1 MNKLYAQRNGVPADN
16 TKQTNATRAVEK
28 LIERDRQ
35 SRERSERIIDYY
47 TNGQQNGVRI

>member
-1 MNKLYAQRNGVPADN
+1 MNRLYADMSGKQTDN

-35 SRERSERIIDYY
+35 SRERSQHIIDYY
-47 TNGQQNGVRI
+47 TNGQQKGMRI